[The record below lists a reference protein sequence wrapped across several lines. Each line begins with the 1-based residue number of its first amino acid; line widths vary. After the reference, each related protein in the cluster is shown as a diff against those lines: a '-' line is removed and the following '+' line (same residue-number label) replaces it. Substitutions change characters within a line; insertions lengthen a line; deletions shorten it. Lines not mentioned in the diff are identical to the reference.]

1 MSGVNCQDLN
11 FDPRIIGAEGW
22 EIPALHDYAVQF
34 LLDVRVLK
42 RARDYHVTDKSKII
56 FQNCFWFLTYSTTT
70 SNNSFGP

>member
-34 LLDVRVLK
+34 LLDLSEMQKTENIVP
-42 RARDYHVTDKSKII
+42 SP
-56 FQNCFWFLTYSTTT
+56 S
-70 SNNSFGP
+70 